1 MDERLSALPAL
12 VFPGA
17 PPPDRQLHDMEVL
30 LEVTRLMAGAV
41 ELDELLTVILDAAR
55 KVLSAERATLFFYDA
70 HRDELVSKIAH
81 GADEIRFRSD
91 AGIAGAAAQQ
101 RCTINIPDAYAD
113 PRFNREVDR
122 QTGYRTRD
130 ILAVP
135 LVGLDGQLVGVVQ
148 VLNKRHG
155 SFTVYDAHLAEA
167 LAAQT
172 AVAIQRA
179 RLMAHYVEKRQ
190 LESSLAIAREIQQSI
205 LPKEPPPVPGY
216 DIAGWCR
223 PADATGGDCFDF
235 APLRG
240 GRLAVIVADATGHG
254 VGPALVITETRAL
267 LRALSEQ
274 TDRVDEVLR
283 RTNGWLHADLS
294 DGRFVTAVYGVLDP
308 EQHLFEYASAGHAPL
323 FWYQGREKHA
333 YSTGAT
339 GMPLGM
345 LDPLE
350 ITAAPAVRFAPGD
363 VGVFLTDGFIETQ
376 SPTGELFGQE
386 RMLRLVAE
394 KAHLPAADLIAQM
407 AEAVFAFAGDA
418 APSDDLTAVVVKRCE

>member
-1 MDERLSALPAL
+1 MDERLSSLPAL

-17 PPPDRQLHDMEVL
+17 PPPERQLHDMEVL
-30 LEVTRLMAGAV
+30 LEVTRLMAGTI
-41 ELDELLTVILDAAR
+41 ELDELLSVILDSVR

-70 HRDELVSKIAH
+70 PRDELVSKIAH
-81 GADEIRFRSD
+81 GAEEIRFRAD

-101 RCTINIPDAYAD
+101 RCTINIPNAYAD
-113 PRFNREVDR
+113 PRFNRDVDR

-155 SFTVYDAHLAEA
+155 NFTVYDAHLAEA

-179 RLMAHYVEKRQ
+179 RLMVHYVEKKQ
-190 LESSLAIAREIQQSI
+190 LESSLAIAREIQRSV
-205 LPKEPPPVPGY
+205 LPKEPPQLPGY
-216 DIAGWCR
+216 DIAGWCQ

-235 APLRG
+235 AQLRG

-267 LRALSEQ
+267 LRALSDQ

-283 RTNGWLHADLS
+283 RTNSWLHADLS
-294 DGRFVTAVYGVLDP
+294 EGRFVTAVYGVLDP

-323 FWYQGREKHA
+323 FWYHGREKRA
-333 YSTGAT
+333 FSTGAT
-339 GMPLGM
+339 GLPLGM

-363 VGVFLTDGFIETQ
+363 VGVLLTDGFIETQ
-376 SPTGELFGQE
+376 SPSGELFGE
-386 RMLRLVAE
+386 SRMLQLITD
-394 KAHLPAADLIAQM
+394 KAHLPAEAMIAEL
-407 AEAVFAFAGDA
+407 AAAVFEFAGGA
-418 APSDDLTAVVVKRCE
+418 PPSDDLTAVVVKRSD